1 MKLRRTERSAE
12 FGAVFFAALLVA
24 GSAAADPLGDARTI
38 LCTVLDTHVCIEA
51 AGCADVLAE
60 EMNIPRF
67 IQIDTKSK
75 KLSTTQ
81 ASGENR
87 ETVADSVAR
96 ADGQIVLQGVE
107 SGRAFS
113 LYLDE
118 STGLATFAAAAEGRS
133 FTVFGVCTPAPAN

>member
-1 MKLRRTERSAE
+1 MVT
-12 FGAVFFAALLVA
+12 VAAA
-24 GSAAADPLGDARTI
+24 GTVIADPLSDASEI
-38 LCTVLDTHVCIEA
+38 LCTVLDTHICVEA

-67 IQIDTKSK
+67 VKVDTRTR

-87 ETVADSVAR
+87 ETAVDAIGR
-96 ADGQIVLQGVE
+96 ADGQIVLQGTE

-113 LYLDE
+113 LLIDE
-118 STGLATFAAAAEGRS
+118 ATGSATFAAAAEGRS
-133 FTVFGVCTPAPAN
+133 VTTFGVFTPVPMN

>member
-1 MKLRRTERSAE
+1 MQRRRTERSVE
-12 FGAVFFAALLVA
+12 FGAVCFAALLAA
-24 GSAAADPLGDARTI
+24 GSVEADPLGDARTI
-38 LCTVLDTHVCIEA
+38 LCTVLDTHVCVEA
-51 AGCADVLAE
+51 AGCADVQAE

-67 IQIDTKSK
+67 IRIDTKSK

-118 STGLATFAAAAEGRS
+118 STGLATFATAAEGRS
-133 FTVFGVCTPAPAN
+133 VTVFGICTPNPVK